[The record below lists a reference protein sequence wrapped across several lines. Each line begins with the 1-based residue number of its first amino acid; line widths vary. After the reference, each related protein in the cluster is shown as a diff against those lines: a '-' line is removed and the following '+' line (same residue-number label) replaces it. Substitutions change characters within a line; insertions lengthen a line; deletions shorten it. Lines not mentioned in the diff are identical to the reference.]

1 MLTMHRVMAGR
12 KEQRISELEAEIE
25 DIIQNPYD
33 INNSEVT
40 DEERLDDIYRRR
52 QEIRDTRVYPAT
64 FTMWSQIVISVL
76 LPQAL
81 NMAAQAAG

>member
-1 MLTMHRVMAGR
+1 MHHVMAGR

-33 INNSEVT
+33 FNNSKVT
-40 DEERLDDIYRRR
+40 DEEKLNDIYRRR

-64 FTMWSQIVISVL
+64 FTMWSQIIISVL
-76 LPQAL
+76 FHQAL
-81 NMAAQAAG
+81 NVAMQAAG